1 MTGGSSKV
9 GYLEFWFF
17 SEENLKIEDD
27 YRHRWQRQSQR
38 GEGEQVE
45 AAQEGDDSGFF
56 QFLFNIL
63 SLTQILFFL
72 QFKGLGNFGSC
83 FITA

>member
-1 MTGGSSKV
+1 MTGGSSQV

-38 GEGEQVE
+38 REGEQVE
-45 AAQEGDDSGFF
+45 AAPQGDDSGFF
-56 QFLFNIL
+56 LFLFKINIL
-63 SLTQILFFL
+63 SLTQVLFL
-72 QFKGLGNFGSC
+72 
-83 FITA
+83 T